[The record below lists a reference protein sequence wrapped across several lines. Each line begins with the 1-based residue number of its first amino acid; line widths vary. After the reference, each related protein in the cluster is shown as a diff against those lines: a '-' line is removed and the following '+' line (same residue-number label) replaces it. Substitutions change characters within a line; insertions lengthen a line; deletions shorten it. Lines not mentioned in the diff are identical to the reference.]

1 MPEVLKMHSAV
12 RWGKPIEELK
22 AAGLTDKGAA
32 DAKDPDNGNSA
43 IHIAVQNGHSEIAD
57 WLVKEIKCDV
67 DAQNG
72 SGNTALHMGAEYD
85 YYLICKMLLEAGA
98 NKELKNGEG
107 ATAIT
112 GLSGTKVGPEAW
124 DNPVTIMK
132 TVADDV
138 DALDELF
145 KKLEASKPEDI
156 KKDELVRTG
165 MMKKKELKAWAAGG
179 FQARFTDV
187 VRKL

>member
-1 MPEVLKMHSAV
+1 MHSAV
-12 RWGKPIEELK
+12 RWGKTIPELK
-22 AAGLTDKGAA
+22 ETGLTDKSAA

-57 WLVKEIKCDV
+57 WLVKELKCDV

-72 SGNTALHMGAEYD
+72 SGNSALHMGAEYD

-98 NKELKNGEG
+98 SKELKNGEG
-107 ATAIT
+107 AEAIQ

-145 KKLEASKPEDI
+145 KKLEQAKPEDI
-156 KKDELVRTG
+156 KKDELVKTG
-165 MMKKKELKAWAAGG
+165 MTKKKELKAWAAGG
-179 FQARFTDV
+179 FQARFTDI